1 MNDRGERQFED
12 ELVEAALRERANAQP
27 RAGLEER
34 LLASIEA
41 RRAPRFVRV
50 PRWAWAFA
58 AGAVAVVVVAFTV
71 RHRVSLVPGQSE
83 PPTTAIQTTKPG
95 KLAISHP
102 LVARVPPPAANS
114 KTVRL
119 AVFPAPRPL
128 SAQEKLLL
136 AYVRKGRLAESLA
149 ESARPLDED
158 LKIPKLEVAA
168 LDIKPIEDSEKSP
181 EK

>member
-1 MNDRGERQFED
+1 MNDRDERQFED

-27 RAGLEER
+27 RTGLEER
-34 LLASIEA
+34 ILRSVEA
-41 RRAPRFVRV
+41 QRSPRLVRL

-58 AGAVAVVVVAFTV
+58 AGAAAVVLAATLILHRPAVSGPSAPTV
-71 RHRVSLVPGQSE
+71 SITETPKPV
-83 PPTTAIQTTKPG
+83 KPG
-95 KLAISHP
+95 PSRNVI
-102 LVARVPPPAANS
+102 ARVPPPAANS

-119 AVFPAPRPL
+119 AVFPSPRPL

-136 AYVRKGRLAESLA
+136 AYVRKSRLAESA
-149 ESARPLDED
+149 AVSAQPLDEE

-168 LDIKPIEDSEKSP
+168 LDIKPIEDSEKTP